1 MALRSSRNPRTIFV
15 TGASSG
21 IGLATARYFHERG
34 WNVAA
39 TLRRPTQAPIWMRG
53 PRIEAFALDVSD
65 QASVDAAVAAATE
78 RFGRIDV
85 AYCNAGYGLNGPL
98 EGATEEQMLRQFD
111 VNVFGVIRT
120 IKGVLP
126 QMRAR
131 SEGVILTTS
140 SIGGLIGMPISPL
153 YIASKHAVEGLI
165 ESARFELQSFGV
177 RVKLIEPGGIKT
189 EFSERS
195 ADWTDHPAYRDSI
208 EAGKKMSV
216 ALLDR
221 APPPED
227 VAKVVYRA
235 ARDRSG
241 RLRYAARPG
250 PYLML
255 YDVLPDVLWRGMIQ
269 SALRRAAA

>member
-1 MALRSSRNPRTIFV
+1 MASRRSRNPRTILV

-21 IGLATARYFHERG
+21 IGLATAKYFHDRG

-39 TLRRPTQAPIWMRG
+39 TLRRPAQAPDWMRG
-53 PRIEAFALDVSD
+53 PRIEAFALDVSN
-65 QASVDAAVAAATE
+65 QASVDAAVVAATE

-98 EGATEEQMLRQFD
+98 EGATDEQMLRQFD

-120 IKGVLP
+120 MKAVLP

-131 SEGVILTTS
+131 RDGVILTTS

-165 ESARFELQSFGV
+165 ESARFELQPFGV

-189 EFSERS
+189 DFSERS

-227 VAKVVYRA
+227 VAEVVYRA

-241 RLRYAARPG
+241 QLRYAARPG

-255 YDVLPDVLWRGMIQ
+255 YDLLPDAIWRGMIQ